1 MLEHLIK
8 KDDQIRVYSRRQTD
22 ENYLEEDASQI
33 MKGKIFRI
41 VSETELEA
49 EVDNIIQELKKDVCY
64 VLYMFSYEKVFLC
77 EAYYRTEE
85 YQSGKQVISF
95 EILSPLERV
104 QRRMHVRV
112 SCRVSLAYSLISA
125 EELNDMLSKEDS
137 GEVTEQKKDTVYQE
151 TMIDLSAG
159 GIRFTT
165 GEKLHHKDYL
175 YIEFEIPDK
184 RESLKVSGYGE
195 VIYADTFRGEEGLYD
210 IRLKFIGM
218 PEYMKEKIIHYVFY
232 LEREYRKS

>member
-8 KDDQIRVYSRRQTD
+8 KEDQIRVYSRRQAD

-33 MKGKIFRI
+33 MKGKVFQI
-41 VSETELEA
+41 VSETELEVEA
-49 EVDNIIQELKKDVCY
+49 ENIFHDLKKDVCY

-77 EAYYRTEE
+77 EAYYRMEE
-85 YQSGKQVISF
+85 YQSGRQVISF

-112 SCRVSLAYSLISA
+112 SCRVSLAYRSVSA
-125 EELNDMLSKEDS
+125 EELNLMLNKEDS
-137 GEVTEQKKDTVYQE
+137 GEAAEQKRDTVYQE

-165 GEKLHHKDYL
+165 GEKLHYKDYL
-175 YIEFEIPDK
+175 YTEFEIPEEK
-184 RESLKVSGYGE
+184 EPLKVSGYGQ

-218 PEYMKEKIIHYVFY
+218 PEDMKEKIIHYVFY
-232 LEREYRKS
+232 LERENRKS